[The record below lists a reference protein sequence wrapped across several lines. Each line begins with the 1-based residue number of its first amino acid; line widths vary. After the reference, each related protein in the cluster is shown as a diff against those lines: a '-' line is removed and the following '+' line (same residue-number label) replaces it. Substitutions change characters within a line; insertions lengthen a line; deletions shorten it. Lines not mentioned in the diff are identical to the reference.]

1 LIREKI
7 EKMKRLIF
15 TLTVVSSLVIL
26 TGCSGSGIGGALSD
40 TVGAITG
47 KVNAGT
53 DVSGR
58 TSPESDYTGNR
69 ANIAVLRFTDATG
82 GRATGYRWWS
92 REVGDSMA
100 RKLTSSLLATKRF
113 RIVQRK
119 NMSELMDEINFGAS
133 GAVAAGS
140 ASQFGKM
147 IGARLIV
154 TASITDFED
163 SGGSKGGAGS
173 RSKGLLGVLG
183 GSKRT
188 YMAINLEVV
197 DVQTSEI
204 IASEQIDATVRD
216 VNFGALLGSKSGS
229 AIAGVGGWDKEPKG
243 KALTKIINSAVQY
256 LEQSVPSRY
265 YTEPPV

>member
-1 LIREKI
+1 
-7 EKMKRLIF
+7 MKRLTII
-15 TLTVVSSLVIL
+15 TALVASLTIL
-26 TGCSGSGIGGALSD
+26 SGCAAGLGGIAGAIPEMAGVMSGITGSGTAVEGRAS
-40 TVGAITG
+40 TQSNYEG
-47 KVNAGT
+47 K
-53 DVSGR
+53 
-58 TSPESDYTGNR
+58 R
-69 ANIAVLRFTDATG
+69 ANLAVLRFTDATG

-92 REVGDSMA
+92 RSVGDSMA

-119 NMSELMDEINFGAS
+119 NMSELMDEINFGSS
-133 GAVAAGS
+133 GAVTASS
-140 ASQFGKM
+140 ASQFGQM

-163 SGGSKGGAGS
+163 SGGTKGGAKKS
-173 RSKGLLGVLG
+173 GLMGVLG
-183 GSKRT
+183 ASKRT

-216 VNFGALLGSKSGS
+216 INFAGILGGGS
-229 AIAGVGGWDKEPKG
+229 AVAGVAGWDKEPKG
-243 KALTKIINSAVQY
+243 KALVKIINAAVEY